1 MFRKGTAAIIINN
14 NKEFL
19 LVNLETFEENNFAIP
34 GGGQDPNESLLEC
47 AYREIKEELNIDK
60 VDLEYV
66 SESTN
71 PLKFYFRSSQVRG
84 GVEYIGSERHYF
96 GFKFTGKDSD
106 IIPMPSEVRS
116 YKWVKYEDLKN
127 YLPFEQQL
135 KDTQIRIAE
144 IFGEM
149 L

>member
-19 LVNLETFEENNFAIP
+19 LVNLEAFEEKNFAIP
-34 GGGQDPNESLLEC
+34 GGGQDLNESLLEC

-60 VDLEYV
+60 TDLEYV
-66 SESTN
+66 NKSPNT
-71 PLKFYFRSSQVRG
+71 LKFYFRSPQVRD

-96 GFKFTGKDSD
+96 GFKFTGQNPNV
-106 IIPMPSEVRS
+106 IPMPGEVRS

-127 YLPFEQQL
+127 YLLFEQQL
-135 KDTQIRIAE
+135 EDTQIRITE
-144 IFGEM
+144 IFGKV
-149 L
+149 